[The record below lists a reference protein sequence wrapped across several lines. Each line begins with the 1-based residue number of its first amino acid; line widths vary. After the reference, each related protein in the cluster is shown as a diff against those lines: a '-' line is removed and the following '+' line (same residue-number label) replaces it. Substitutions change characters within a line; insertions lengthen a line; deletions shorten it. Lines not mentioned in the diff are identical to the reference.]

1 LFIADEEK
9 FFMRFEEKYGLQ
21 EINIDKFDMKF
32 SLDYSILT
40 LPPVFVD
47 YGTISF
53 ECEDVSLNTVWK
65 LNLNSTKFFFDIDI
79 SHLLIQIVP
88 NKFDFT
94 IDSYSDLAR
103 MLNKQF
109 DLIIEYTLNEI
120 LAMQRYTMANVLSN
134 LIN

>member
-1 LFIADEEK
+1 
-9 FFMRFEEKYGLQ
+9 
-21 EINIDKFDMKF
+21 MKF

-47 YGTISF
+47 YGTIKF
-53 ECEDVSLNTVWK
+53 QCEDVSLNTVWK

-88 NKFDFT
+88 TKLELT
-94 IDSYSDLAR
+94 IDSYSDVAR
-103 MLNKQF
+103 MINKQF
-109 DLIIEYTLNEI
+109 DLIVEYTFNEI

-134 LIN
+134 LINQFSWE

>member
-1 LFIADEEK
+1 
-9 FFMRFEEKYGLQ
+9 MRFEEKYGLQ

-32 SLDYSILT
+32 SLDYSIIT

-47 YGTISF
+47 YGTVSF
-53 ECEDVSLNTVWK
+53 QCEDVSLNTVWK

-103 MLNKQF
+103 MVNKQF

-120 LAMQRYTMANVLSN
+120 LAM
-134 LIN
+134 

>member
-1 LFIADEEK
+1 MFNADEEK

-21 EINIDKFDMKF
+21 EINIDKIDMKF

-53 ECEDVSLNTVWK
+53 QCEDVSLNTVWK
-65 LNLNSTKFFFDIDI
+65 LNLNSSKFFFDIDI

-103 MLNKQF
+103 MVNKQF

-120 LAMQRYTMANVLSN
+120 LAM
-134 LIN
+134 

>member
-1 LFIADEEK
+1 LFNADEEK

-21 EINIDKFDMKF
+21 EINIDKIDMKF

-53 ECEDVSLNTVWK
+53 QCEDVSLNTVWK

-103 MLNKQF
+103 MVNKQF

-120 LAMQRYTMANVLSN
+120 LAM
-134 LIN
+134 